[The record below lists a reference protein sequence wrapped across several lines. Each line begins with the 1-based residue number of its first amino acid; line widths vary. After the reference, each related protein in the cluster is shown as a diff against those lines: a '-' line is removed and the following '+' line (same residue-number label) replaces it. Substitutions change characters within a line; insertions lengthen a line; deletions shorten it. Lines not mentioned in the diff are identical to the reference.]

1 MTAAERG
8 RPESERSDWSDWSD
22 WSDEGRS
29 DHYHPLANGLG
40 RAAEQGDTAV
50 VRSLLAGGAEVDA
63 WVLGGRRAL
72 DLAVCAGH
80 AEVVRLLLAAGADPR
95 VDAGPY
101 GEATPLTM
109 ATMLG
114 HTDVARAL
122 LDGGAPP
129 GGPAGRAGYVPLIH
143 AAVARGEGDP
153 ETVDLL
159 LDRGADIEET
169 RRGCTALDWA
179 ARFGCPAT
187 VERLLARGAAVTE
200 RTFREGAE
208 GERFTADAASGTP
221 RPAYKVVRAL
231 LMAAGESWRPTPD
244 VRDTRDR

>member
-1 MTAAERG
+1 MTAAERR
-8 RPESERSDWSDWSD
+8 RPDSD

-40 RAAEQGDTAV
+40 RAAEQGDTAA

-114 HTDVARAL
+114 HTEVARAL
-122 LDGGAPP
+122 LDAGAPP

-169 RRGCTALDWA
+169 RRGCTPLDWA

-187 VERLLARGAAVTE
+187 VERLLARGAALTE
-200 RTFREGAE
+200 RTFREGAA
-208 GERFTADAASGTP
+208 GARFTARATSGTA
-221 RPAYKVVRAL
+221 RPAYEAVRAL
-231 LMAAGESWRPTPD
+231 LVAAAESRRPIPD
-244 VRDTRDR
+244 ARGTQER